1 MGCHETGEIRA
12 GQDIVGHVKV
22 VGIRFYRYV
31 KGRENGKMDK
41 IDCVDEVTE
50 SLVWE
55 LILRERNIQRKPE
68 RVEERRG

>member
-12 GQDIVGHVKV
+12 GQDITRHVKV

-31 KGRENGKMDK
+31 KGCENGKMDK
-41 IDCVDEVTE
+41 IDCVDEVME

-55 LILRERNIQRKPE
+55 LILHERNIQGKSE